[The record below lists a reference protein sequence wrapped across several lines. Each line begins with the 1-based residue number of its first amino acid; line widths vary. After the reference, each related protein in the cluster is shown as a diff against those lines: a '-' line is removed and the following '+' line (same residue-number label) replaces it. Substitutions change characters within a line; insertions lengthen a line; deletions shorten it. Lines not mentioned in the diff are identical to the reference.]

1 MDAYAET
8 STRIHNDPQRWAE
21 DVHTAVLRQL
31 ADPARQLTVVGGEVH
46 VQVVRSWTDVHDG
59 HPVLYLIYRHPWW
72 RFTTGLLRH
81 LDEIEEHPWNPPT
94 PGVDLAVDLADNIVT
109 YSIEKPLGSV
119 AMSMVPDAEGVWW
132 WGHLP
137 LPADESRRGPA
148 PETSD

>member
-8 STRIHNDPQRWAE
+8 STRIHNDHQRWAE
-21 DVHTAVLRQL
+21 NVHTAVLRQL

-109 YSIEKPLGSV
+109 YSIEEAP
-119 AMSMVPDAEGVWW
+119 GV
-132 WGHLP
+132 GGDVDGP
-137 LPADESRRGPA
+137 RRGRRLVVGSPSPTCRRESA
-148 PETSD
+148 GTRSGNL